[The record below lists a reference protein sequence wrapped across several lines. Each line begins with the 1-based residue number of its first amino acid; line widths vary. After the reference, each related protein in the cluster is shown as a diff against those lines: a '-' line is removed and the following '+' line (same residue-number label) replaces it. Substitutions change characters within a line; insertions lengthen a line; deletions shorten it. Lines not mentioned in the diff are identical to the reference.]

1 MREPGIYIEAK
12 DLDLLGTVHLY
23 LVYLDATGN
32 EWILRS
38 GPSGSVFSSLML
50 IEVNTPIDVSPDAR
64 GGLSP
69 EDRNSTKLEFDGLSD
84 DEAWAIMVRYSREFQ
99 TNAYEYQVFGTNSN
113 SYIGA
118 MIASTGLDP
127 YTNLPVGISSS
138 QAVGIQYY
146 SDMVSDI
153 TPPPN
158 GDVLGTDNA
167 DILIGIQIDE
177 RIYGLESSDELNGGA
192 GDDELYAGAGNDT
205 LTGGAGNDTFIL
217 APGYGANTITD
228 FEIGQDIIRLIDS
241 EFTSAAEA
249 LSAISKP
256 QADISRIELSDGSYL
271 DIYHSSQVGTP
282 LTLASFLVIP
292 STSGNIPPTGDI
304 LISGDAVEDSQ
315 LFADSSSLDDPNG
328 LGLLSYQWLRDGT
341 VIPGAIDAIYDLTQ
355 ADVGT
360 QISVFV
366 SYVDGGGTPESL
378 SSGPTEPIKNL
389 NDAPIGD
396 ITILGLTRMGEL
408 LRVDS
413 STLEDPDGLGLLSYQ
428 WLRSGGIIP
437 NATDAT
443 YRLTQADV
451 GAQISVYVRYTDGF
465 ETPEELLSAPT
476 EAVAALNHP
485 PTGSVVIL
493 GTAQQGQ
500 RLWIDSATLEDPDG
514 LGLLSYQWLRDG
526 AVIPGADDDIYDLT
540 QADIGTQISL
550 IVQYTDG
557 LGTLEEVRSN
567 PTEAVAALNHPPTG
581 SVGILGT
588 AQQGQRLLIDS
599 ATLEDPDGLGLLSY
613 QWLRDGAVIPGAD
626 DDIYDLTQAD
636 IGTQISLIVQYTD
649 GLGTLEEVRSNP
661 TPPVTSTGELIIGT
675 PDPDALIGTV
685 GNDTLQGLADDDHL
699 TGAGANDILDGGT
712 GYDTA
717 FYSGAQTSYTLTLS
731 PSEIL
736 LTDRRE
742 NGNGTDT
749 LINVEL
755 LDFEIEAFAFDFDLT
770 KFAGPAGIAADDL
783 SAFIEFYIAY
793 FDRAPDAV
801 GLFFWATAFAEGTTL
816 EEIASLFIDQ
826 EETRGTYPSTQASA
840 DFATSVYE
848 NVLGRIP
855 DQAGFEFWVD
865 LLEGGTVSR
874 DQFILEVLR
883 GAHAEPPIDAPPEF
897 IAQQLADRAY
907 LETKVDIGAY
917 FAVHKGMSNVGTA
930 STVME
935 LFDGSTD
942 SIDTAIAAIE
952 LYHTT
957 ALDADTGEFLMPL
970 IGVLESPFITET

>member
-228 FEIGQDIIRLIDS
+228 FEIGQDIIRLIGS

-378 SSGPTEPIKNL
+378 SSAPTEPIKNL

-485 PTGSVVIL
+485 PTGSV
-493 GTAQQGQ
+493 
-500 RLWIDSATLEDPDG
+500 
-514 LGLLSYQWLRDG
+514 
-526 AVIPGADDDIYDLT
+526 
-540 QADIGTQISL
+540 
-550 IVQYTDG
+550 
-557 LGTLEEVRSN
+557 
-567 PTEAVAALNHPPTG
+567 
-581 SVGILGT
+581 GILGT
-588 AQQGQRLLIDS
+588 AQQGQRLRIDS

-840 DFATSVYE
+840 DFATAVYE

-917 FAVHKGMSNVGTA
+917 FAVHKGMSNVDTA